1 MGNDTDL
8 ILSRRALTS
17 VEAARAYLQRAEY
30 TTEDEAVVDAVNEAT
45 GYMEAWTQRRL
56 RERLYTNPQT
66 VTLTATADS
75 VTFTGTGLGVLRV
88 GADAYGDRLR
98 IESVLASIAGDG
110 LSLTLSQP
118 AESAG
123 SVAVSFGSEPLT
135 LEWPGGRKVS
145 VPEWPVEA
153 VYSVKIVERDGTRTA
168 MDVTNA
174 ILRKQSGVLEL
185 VNDYPARGQIV
196 EIECRA
202 GYRPQTNTERGHR
215 EDWSNL
221 SRCCHRIAQILFQDY
236 RTQLGRTMEVQI
248 RDQIVRF
255 ADMRLPKDVEQILG
269 PYLRED
275 V

>member
-1 MGNDTDL
+1 MANDTEL

-17 VEAARAYLQRAEY
+17 IEAARAYLQRAEL
-30 TTEDEAVVDAVNEAT
+30 TTEDEAIVDAVNEAT
-45 GYMEAWTQRRL
+45 GYMEAYTQRRL

-66 VTLTATADS
+66 FTLTATADS
-75 VTFTGTGLGVLRV
+75 LDFTGTGLGVLRV

-98 IESVLASIAGDG
+98 IESVVTAIAANG

-118 AESAG
+118 AESSG
-123 SVAVSFGSEPLT
+123 SVDVSFGSEPLVI
-135 LEWPGGRKVS
+135 EWPGGRKVS
-145 VPEWPVEA
+145 VPEFPVEA
-153 VYSVKIVERDGTRTA
+153 VYSVKAVERDGTRTA
-168 MDVTNA
+168 MDMTNA
-174 ILRKQSGVLEL
+174 IVRKQSGILEL
-185 VNDYPARGQIV
+185 VNDYPARGQVV

-202 GYRPQTNTERGHR
+202 GYRPPTNTERGHR

-255 ADMRLPKDVEQILG
+255 ADMRLPKDVEQMLA
-269 PYLRED
+269 PYMRED